1 MERGGDLDPGETAMN
16 EFRRLEIVDKLKLEL
31 NVLQDGGYGRS
42 VRTPRVEPL
51 YLRDSV
57 TCLNFGRQE
66 EEREPCYHCFLMD
79 FVPADRAGRE
89 LPCHHIPLN
98 NTGDT
103 IASLQESGDKDRL
116 EQVLREWLATT
127 IKRLET
133 QQT

>member
-1 MERGGDLDPGETAMN
+1 MERVGDRVSGETAMN

-57 TCLNFGRQE
+57 TCLNFGREE

-98 NTGDT
+98 DAGDT
-103 IASLQESGDKDRL
+103 IASLQESRDKDRL
-116 EQVLREWLATT
+116 EQVLREWLTTT

-133 QQT
+133 EET

>member
-1 MERGGDLDPGETAMN
+1 MEPVSELGSGVTAMDQ
-16 EFRRLEIVDKLKLEL
+16 FRRLEIVDKLKLEL

-57 TCLNFGRQE
+57 TCLNFGREE

-79 FVPADRAGRE
+79 FVPADHAGRE

-98 NTGDT
+98 DAGDT
-103 IASLQESGDKDRL
+103 IASLQERGDKDLL

-133 QQT
+133 EQT